1 MAALFFKAMLIEVE
15 LRYSKIHTPLKM
27 QFQEFYEGIQLD
39 NSQHDQDNTFLSPQ
53 KGRSHLLS
61 ISPFPGPR

>member
-39 NSQHDQDNTFLSPQ
+39 NSQHD
-53 KGRSHLLS
+53 
-61 ISPFPGPR
+61 